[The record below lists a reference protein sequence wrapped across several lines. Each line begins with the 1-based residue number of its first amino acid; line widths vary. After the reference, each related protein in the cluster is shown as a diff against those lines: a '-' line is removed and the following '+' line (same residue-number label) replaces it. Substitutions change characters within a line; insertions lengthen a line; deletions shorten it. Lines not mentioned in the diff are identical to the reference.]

1 MPNTNKTIQ
10 QLNLEDDFLFAKVMS
25 DKEVC
30 RKVLEKILGVS
41 IREVS
46 VPATQ
51 KTINTLYDGKGIR
64 LDVYLNDNE
73 GTVYN
78 VEMEVEHMTLLQRD
92 RENIELGREE
102 GREKGSNQ
110 MASLI
115 KMLLA
120 ENRTEEL
127 NRALEDPDFRN
138 RLFEEYDIL

>member
-1 MPNTNKTIQ
+1 MPSTTKTIQ

-102 GREKGSNQ
+102 GSNR
-110 MASLI
+110 MASLTKI
-115 KMLLA
+115 LLS
-120 ENRTEEL
+120 ENRTDEL
-127 NRALEDPDFRN
+127 NLALEDPDFRN

>member
-1 MPNTNKTIQ
+1 MPSTTKTIQ

-78 VEMEVEHMTLLQRD
+78 VEMERGKHRKATLPKRSK
-92 RENIELGREE
+92 IGR
-102 GREKGSNQ
+102 
-110 MASLI
+110 AHV
-115 KMLLA
+115 
-120 ENRTEEL
+120 
-127 NRALEDPDFRN
+127 
-138 RLFEEYDIL
+138 